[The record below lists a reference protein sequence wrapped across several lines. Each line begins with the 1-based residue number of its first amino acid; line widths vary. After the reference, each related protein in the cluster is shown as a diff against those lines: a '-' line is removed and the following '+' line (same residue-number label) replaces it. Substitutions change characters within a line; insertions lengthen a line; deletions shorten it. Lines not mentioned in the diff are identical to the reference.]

1 MYATQTEIS
10 HFDERALKAVR
21 ELLNFDWEKE
31 IVLKHTHTPKS
42 EMALFRIISRRT
54 MVSNPLMCAHFAKMQ
69 NGILKNSGT
78 STLSLSII

>member
-10 HFDERALKAVR
+10 HFDERALKAVG

-31 IVLKHTHTPKS
+31 IVLKHTHTQS